1 LAAAQT
7 RIRTIRRMSY
17 KSGPLLFARHP
28 KPLKKPLK
36 TGERIAVRCYLNPQ
50 LPVVELGAPP
60 QGGRDTRGSFYI
72 GAVVVIRTVKMQKLW
87 LAKELWLLLGQNKK
101 WWLLSIVITMLLVGG
116 LLVFAQTS
124 ALGPFIYTIF

>member
-1 LAAAQT
+1 
-7 RIRTIRRMSY
+7 
-17 KSGPLLFARHP
+17 
-28 KPLKKPLK
+28 
-36 TGERIAVRCYLNPQ
+36 
-50 LPVVELGAPP
+50 
-60 QGGRDTRGSFYI
+60 
-72 GAVVVIRTVKMQKLW
+72 MQKLW